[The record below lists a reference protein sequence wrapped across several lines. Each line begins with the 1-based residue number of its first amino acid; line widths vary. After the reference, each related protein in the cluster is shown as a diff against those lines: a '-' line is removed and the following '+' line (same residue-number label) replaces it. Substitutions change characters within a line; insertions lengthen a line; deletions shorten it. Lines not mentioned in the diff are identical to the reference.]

1 MGYGLPYTPY
11 LYIEWADILIT
22 TITRDSIVKKTSL
35 FLAGLLLPILVQA
48 KSIQYVSDQLVITM
62 RSGQG
67 SQYQIL
73 KTLPSGTRLE
83 VLEASDTGY
92 SKVRNS
98 EGVEGWVLTRYL
110 SPEPIS
116 KEKLAV
122 AQSRLKRLKDQ
133 NNKLKQEL
141 TILQNSSRDLEAER
155 AALVSKSESANAEL
169 ERLNQVAAQPILL
182 DNQNRQLK
190 QQNVSLE
197 KELQLIQQ
205 ENQSLKDRSQREWFF
220 AGAGVLLGGMLLGL
234 IIPKLRWRKKSGW

>member
-1 MGYGLPYTPY
+1 M
-11 LYIEWADILIT
+11 
-22 TITRDSIVKKTSL
+22 KKTSL

-48 KSIQYVSDQLVITM
+48 ENTQYVSDHLIVTM

-83 VLEASDTGY
+83 VLEASNSGY
-92 SKVRNS
+92 TKVRNA

-110 SPEPIS
+110 SPEPIA

-122 AQSRLKRLKDQ
+122 AQKRLQRLKEQ
-133 NNKLKQEL
+133 NGKLKQEL
-141 TILQNSSRDLEAER
+141 AALQKSHRDLETER
-155 AALVSKSESANAEL
+155 TSLLSKSETTSAEL

-205 ENQSLKDRSQREWFF
+205 ENQSLKDRSQREWFI
-220 AGAGVLLGGMLLGL
+220 AGAGVLLGGLLLGL
-234 IIPKLRWRKKSGW
+234 IIPKLGWRKKSGW

>member
-1 MGYGLPYTPY
+1 M
-11 LYIEWADILIT
+11 
-22 TITRDSIVKKTSL
+22 KKISL
-35 FLAGLLLPILVQA
+35 FLAGLLLPILVHAQNT
-48 KSIQYVSDQLVITM
+48 QYVSDELIITM

-83 VLEASDTGY
+83 VLEASDSGY
-92 SKVRNS
+92 TKVRNT
-98 EGVEGWVLTRYL
+98 EGMEGWVLSRYL
-110 SPEPIS
+110 SPEPIA

-122 AQSRLKRLKDQ
+122 AQRRLQRLKDQ
-133 NNKLKQEL
+133 NSTLKQEL
-141 TILQNSSRDLEAER
+141 ASLQDSHRELESER
-155 AALVSKSESANAEL
+155 TALVNKTESAEAEL

-197 KELQLIQQ
+197 KELQLLQQ
-205 ENQSLKDRSQREWFF
+205 ENQSLKDRSQREWFI

-234 IIPKLRWRKKSGW
+234 IVPKLRWRKKSSW

>member
-1 MGYGLPYTPY
+1 
-11 LYIEWADILIT
+11 
-22 TITRDSIVKKTSL
+22 
-35 FLAGLLLPILVQA
+35 
-48 KSIQYVSDQLVITM
+48 M

-83 VLEASDTGY
+83 VLEASDSGY
-92 SKVRNS
+92 TKVRNA
-98 EGVEGWVLTRYL
+98 EGLEGWVLSRYL
-110 SPEPIS
+110 SPEPIA

-122 AQSRLKRLKDQ
+122 AQRQLKRLKDQ
-133 NNKLKQEL
+133 NSTLKQEL
-141 TILQNSSRDLEAER
+141 ASLKNSQRELESER
-155 AALVSKSESANAEL
+155 AALLSKSKTADAEL

-197 KELQLIQQ
+197 KELQLLQQ
-205 ENQSLKDRSQREWFF
+205 ENQSLKDRSQREWFI

-234 IIPKLRWRKKSGW
+234 IVPKLRWRKKSSW

>member
-1 MGYGLPYTPY
+1 
-11 LYIEWADILIT
+11 
-22 TITRDSIVKKTSL
+22 VKKTSL
-35 FLAGLLLPILVQA
+35 FLAGLLLPIMIHA
-48 KSIQYVSDQLVITM
+48 KNTQYVSDQLIITM

-92 SKVRNS
+92 TKVRNS
-98 EGVEGWVLTRYL
+98 EGVEGWVLSRYL
-110 SPEPIS
+110 SPQPIAR
-116 KEKLAV
+116 EKLAA

-133 NNKLKQEL
+133 NSKLKQEL
-141 TILQNSSRDLEAER
+141 TALQKSSRDLEAER
-155 AALVSKSESANAEL
+155 TALLSKTESTDAEL

-182 DNQNRQLK
+182 NNQNQQLK

-197 KELQLIQQ
+197 KELQLVQQ
-205 ENQSLKDRSQREWFF
+205 ENQSLKDRSQREWFI

-234 IIPKLRWRKKSGW
+234 VVPKLRWRKKSNW

>member
-1 MGYGLPYTPY
+1 M
-11 LYIEWADILIT
+11 
-22 TITRDSIVKKTSL
+22 KKTSL

-48 KSIQYVSDQLVITM
+48 QNTQYVSDHLVITM

-83 VLEASDTGY
+83 ILETSDTGY
-92 SKVRNS
+92 TKVRNS

-110 SPEPIS
+110 SPEPIA

-122 AQSRLKRLKDQ
+122 AQSQLQRLKEQ
-133 NNKLKQEL
+133 NSKLKQEL
-141 TILQNSSRDLEAER
+141 TNLQNSNRDLEAER
-155 AALVSKSESANAEL
+155 TTLVSKTESADAEL
-169 ERLNQVAAQPILL
+169 QRLNQVAAQPILL

-197 KELQLIQQ
+197 KELQLLQQ
-205 ENQSLKDRSQREWFF
+205 ENQSLKARSQREWFI

-234 IIPKLRWRKKSGW
+234 IVPKLRWRKKSSW

>member
-1 MGYGLPYTPY
+1 M
-11 LYIEWADILIT
+11 
-22 TITRDSIVKKTSL
+22 KKTSL
-35 FLAGLLLPILVQA
+35 FLVGLLLPILVQA
-48 KSIQYVSDQLVITM
+48 QNTQYVSDHLVITM

-83 VLEASDTGY
+83 ILEASDTGY
-92 SKVRNS
+92 TKVRNS

-110 SPEPIS
+110 SPEPVA

-122 AQSRLKRLKDQ
+122 AQSRLQRLKEQ
-133 NNKLKQEL
+133 NNELKQEL
-141 TILQNSSRDLEAER
+141 TNLQNSNRDLEAER
-155 AALVSKSESANAEL
+155 TTLVSKTKSADAEL

-197 KELQLIQQ
+197 KELQLLQQ
-205 ENQSLKDRSQREWFF
+205 ENQSLKDRSQREWFI

-234 IIPKLRWRKKSGW
+234 IVPKLRWRKKSSW

>member
-1 MGYGLPYTPY
+1 M
-11 LYIEWADILIT
+11 
-22 TITRDSIVKKTSL
+22 KKTSL
-35 FLAGLLLPILVQA
+35 FLAGLLLPILVHAQNT
-48 KSIQYVSDQLVITM
+48 KYVSDELIITM

-83 VLEASDTGY
+83 VLEASDSGY
-92 SKVRNS
+92 TKVRVA
-98 EGVEGWVLTRYL
+98 EGLEGWVLSRYL
-110 SPEPIS
+110 SPEPIA

-122 AQSRLKRLKDQ
+122 AQRQLKRLKDQ
-133 NNKLKQEL
+133 NSTLKQEL
-141 TILQNSSRDLEAER
+141 ASLKNSQRELESER
-155 AALVSKSESANAEL
+155 AALLSKSKTADAEL

-197 KELQLIQQ
+197 KELQLLQQ
-205 ENQSLKDRSQREWFF
+205 ENQSLKDRSQREWFI

-234 IIPKLRWRKKSGW
+234 IVPKLRWRKKSSW

>member
-1 MGYGLPYTPY
+1 
-11 LYIEWADILIT
+11 
-22 TITRDSIVKKTSL
+22 VKKTSL
-35 FLAGLLLPILVQA
+35 FLAGLLLPILVHAQNT
-48 KSIQYVSDQLVITM
+48 KYVSDELIITM

-83 VLEASDTGY
+83 VLEASESGY
-92 SKVRNS
+92 TKVRNA
-98 EGVEGWVLTRYL
+98 EGVEGWVLSRYL
-110 SPEPIS
+110 SPEPIA

-122 AQSRLKRLKDQ
+122 AQRRLKRLKDQ
-133 NNKLKQEL
+133 NSTLKQEL
-141 TILQNSSRDLEAER
+141 ASLKNSQRELESER
-155 AALVSKSESANAEL
+155 TALLSKSKTTDAEL

-197 KELQLIQQ
+197 KELQLLQQ
-205 ENQSLKDRSQREWFF
+205 ENQSLKDRSQREWFI

-234 IIPKLRWRKKSGW
+234 IVPKLRWRKKSSW